1 MEDYLFWGKASKQRN
16 NPLFFLRTL
25 FFHLSPGESQV
36 KQNAKLPVLWCAKQ
50 KGLLQIWM
58 WSKSHYWPKYRLQ
71 WPFSQESSGSLVQK
85 TQIAQDSPALWQK
98 WVVHFWGDQD
108 KWKMRTMGEIRWFHL
123 LCSTCCKKQQ
133 KEDEG
138 TRKKAGVQ
146 RSPVMMGAT
155 FIGHLLG
162 RKWKE
167 NLLSSASSRKTKLI
181 AEGTGGRLSLYLSFL
196 RFSLVSDWL

>member
-1 MEDYLFWGKASKQRN
+1 MPNSQCCDAQSRKVCCRFGCDQSHTIDRN
-16 NPLFFLRTL
+16 
-25 FFHLSPGESQV
+25 
-36 KQNAKLPVLWCAKQ
+36 
-50 KGLLQIWM
+50 KGYNDLV
-58 WSKSHYWPKYRLQ
+58 RG
-71 WPFSQESSGSLVQK
+71 SGSLVQK
-85 TQIAQDSPALWQK
+85 SQIAQDSPALWQK

-133 KEDEG
+133 KADEG

-146 RSPVMMGAT
+146 RSPVMMGTT

-181 AEGTGGRLSLYLSFL
+181 AEGTGGRLSLYLPFL